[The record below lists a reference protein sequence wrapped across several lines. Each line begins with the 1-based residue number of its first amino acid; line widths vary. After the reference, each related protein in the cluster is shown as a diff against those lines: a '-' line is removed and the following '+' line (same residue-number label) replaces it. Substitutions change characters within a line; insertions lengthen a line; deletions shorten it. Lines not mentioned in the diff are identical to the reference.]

1 MEIKNEQ
8 EFFEAL
14 DACKEFAPKHRKDAD
29 SALLCVANYGEQ
41 AAFVMAGIGRNIVAA
56 TCCCLDQDKDFRY
69 LMSAVAFEM
78 AKANPENSHII
89 AVKPNKTKS

>member
-14 DACKEFAPKHRKDAD
+14 DACKEFAHKHRKDAD

-41 AAFVMAGIGRNIVAA
+41 AAFVMAGIGGNIVNA
-56 TCCCLDQDKDFRY
+56 TCCCLDQDKDFRT
-69 LMSAVAFEM
+69 LMSAVAIQM
-78 AKANPENSHII
+78 QRINPHNTRII
-89 AVKPNKTKS
+89 PIQPNKTKS